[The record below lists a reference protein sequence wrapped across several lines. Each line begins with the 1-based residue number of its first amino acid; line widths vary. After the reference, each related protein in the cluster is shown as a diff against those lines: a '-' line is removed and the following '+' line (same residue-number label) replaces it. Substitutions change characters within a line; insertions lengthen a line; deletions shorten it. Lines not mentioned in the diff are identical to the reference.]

1 MAIKNSQNGF
11 TLIEMLV
18 VIAIFGVVA
27 SVLLLHYSD
36 FSTDVAVKN
45 LAEEI
50 GLSVRKAQS
59 YATSVRSIDGTNSIL
74 SDTFPAYGISFS
86 TQSSSSTL
94 YDPTLSSFVLFADNL
109 YENSGSCGNPAPGS
123 ECVESFDITSGD
135 KVVSLCT
142 STNAG
147 DTPDCSAK
155 TVNVVF
161 HRPNPDATICVV
173 NDGACLAPVSDLIVT
188 VESPKGLQDTITL
201 WNTGQISVN

>member
-1 MAIKNSQNGF
+1 
-11 TLIEMLV
+11 
-18 VIAIFGVVA
+18 
-27 SVLLLHYSD
+27 
-36 FSTDVAVKN
+36 
-45 LAEEI
+45 
-50 GLSVRKAQS
+50 
-59 YATSVRSIDGTNSIL
+59 
-74 SDTFPAYGISFS
+74 
-86 TQSSSSTL
+86 
-94 YDPTLSSFVLFADNL
+94 VLFADTATQANGQGTDNL